1 MNLEEQVVF
10 DNLKSY
16 NTNLLKANELM
27 FKDLQFRTK
36 QIYDCRDDMAALLK
50 DLKAVGNGTKLCF
63 VCLHKDKCSKCDD
76 CNFDWRGRK

>member
-1 MNLEEQVVF
+1 MTLEEQM
-10 DNLKSY
+10 DYDKLKAYNANLI
-16 NTNLLKANELM
+16 KANELM
-27 FKDLQFRTK
+27 LKDLQTRTN
-36 QIYDCRDDMAALLK
+36 QLYDCRDDMAALLK

>member
-27 FKDLQFRTK
+27 LKDLQFRAK
-36 QIYDCRDDMAALLK
+36 QLYDCRDDMAALLK

-63 VCLHKDKCSKCDD
+63 VCLYKDKCSKCDD